1 MSYIEEKSFC
11 DANEFLVSLDL
22 PNYQLPRRAA
32 WSAENWSDENFIHL
46 ANDIAKDVRNRVKN
60 ANDHLLVFMDTEH
73 NKTLKEHITGTMC
86 RPDIIAA
93 FDCDLQGDIAWSCV
107 RLVGEKAS
115 AGGSSKDQ
123 VKHANTYL
131 YYLLLARPDLHIAQG
146 LFTSKSGII
155 FLLGIGGIGVQTL
168 SVTWNDETLP
178 RLLHAFIYRLYDPAH
193 FADGTYIE
201 MDKSSGA
208 YTICITPSQGSV
220 PMICLGF
227 CHIYAGNPFSTRTH
241 VLSNAKPTVLALAVI
256 KEQLCQDRRRFDELE
271 ILQKVHQPVRVP
283 GVVQGVYGEVV
294 TTPQSVEGRCKR
306 RLGLS
311 ESGLPFTSI
320 PTPRKM
326 LETLFDLLEVLRYLY
341 SERNVLH
348 CDISSGN
355 VLYVENSSS
364 RTSLNPPSV
373 LLHFAKGLLGGN
385 NSQETSLLLVD
396 FDHAEHLY
404 SKMDGDRTGRTG
416 TRIFIARAVEQGGPV
431 KPTRTTNYVPEVPQ
445 SPECY
450 ALAHKDRIEKFPAQT
465 EGYTIS
471 LPTAVGQSQVWRH
484 NLGHDAE
491 SVFWL
496 LVYWAVLV
504 QPERHPKVLKTDI
517 DPILW
522 SSLLGN
528 HKRRRG
534 LISTISVEDWLTDLT
549 HPEYQPLA
557 ELISQ
562 LAAFLVVDSYWLPV
576 SDVRNQPEYL
586 IEAFQLAAVPQSS
599 VRSTTRQLEMDAAGR
614 EGEVKRRRLDMDG

>member
-1 MSYIEEKSFC
+1 MPYIEEKSFC

-46 ANDIAKDVRNRVKN
+46 ANDIAKDVRNRVKK

-93 FDCDLQGDIAWSCV
+93 FDCDLQGDIAWPCV
-107 RLVGEKAS
+107 RLVGEKAP

-123 VKHANTYL
+123 AKHANTYL

-146 LFTSKSGII
+146 LFTSKSGIT
-155 FLLGIGGIGVQTL
+155 FLLGIGGIGVQTF

-208 YTICITPSQGSV
+208 YAICITPSQGSV
-220 PMICLGF
+220 PMICSGF
-227 CHIYAGNPFSTRTH
+227 CHIYAGNPFSTHTH

-283 GVVQGVYGEVV
+283 GVVQGVYGEVI
-294 TTPQSVEGRCKR
+294 TSPQSVEGRCKR

-341 SERNVLH
+341 SERDVLH
-348 CDISSGN
+348 HDISSGN

-385 NSQETSLLLVD
+385 NPQETSLLLVD
-396 FDHAEHLY
+396 FDHAEHLC

-416 TRIFIARAVEQGGPV
+416 TPIFIARAVEQGGPV
-431 KPTRTTNYVPEVPQ
+431 LLPDSSALFVPMVPQ

-450 ALAHKDRIEKFPAQT
+450 ASVHQNRINKFPVQT
-465 EGYTIS
+465 RNILIDPRELGN
-471 LPTAVGQSQVWRH
+471 QSQGEWRH
-484 NLGHDAE
+484 GLEHDAE

-496 LVYWAVLV
+496 LVYWAVV
-504 QPERHPKVLKTDI
+504 AQPKGRPKGLEDI
-517 DPILW
+517 DTHLW
-522 SSLLGN
+522 AGLIGN
-528 HKRRRG
+528 YKRRED
-534 LISTISVEDWLTDLT
+534 LIDSFSAKRWLKDLT
-549 HPEYQPLA
+549 HSVYEPLGI
-557 ELISQ
+557 LISK
-562 LAAFLVVDSYWLPV
+562 LASFLLLTDRTILQFILDNCDANFMDRTIDTTLRSP
-576 SDVRNQPEYL
+576 
-586 IEAFQLAAVPQSS
+586 AAMPQST
-599 VRSTTRQLEMDAAGR
+599 STQPLEMDAAER
-614 EGEVKRRRLDMDG
+614 EGEVK